1 MGTRLCDRVLQLW
14 CSRELDPPTDRDD
27 KYSASG
33 KGGELVMSG
42 ERADNGALL
51 DYTDLFGPGRA
62 VQISIKNFELQ
73 VQPGSPDESRNTRW
87 IGVERAATYSKTF
100 PL

>member
-1 MGTRLCDRVLQLW
+1 
-14 CSRELDPPTDRDD
+14 
-27 KYSASG
+27 
-33 KGGELVMSG
+33 MSG

-87 IGVERAATYSKTF
+87 ISVERGASRSKTF
-100 PL
+100 PLWKQITCEFQNNWGQFSIGSTCYLRV